1 MELLPDDLLRR
12 FFRENGIVLSA
23 VKRNGRGQYVVPE
36 DEKDRAALPE
46 EIADALNRLY
56 FSSADCVSYIE
67 SLFEKT
73 TENGTGNG
81 SVFFTPS
88 AVCRDWCCLSACRAG
103 L

>member
-1 MELLPDDLLRR
+1 MLPDDLLRR

-23 VKRNGRGQYVVPE
+23 VKRNGGGQYVVPE

-67 SLFEKT
+67 SLFEKN
-73 TENGTGNG
+73 NGKRNRYRFR
-81 SVFFTPS
+81 FFTPS

>member
-1 MELLPDDLLRR
+1 MLPDDLLRR

-81 SVFFTPS
+81 SFFFTPS

>member
-23 VKRNGRGQYVVPE
+23 VKRNGGGQYVVPD

-46 EIADALNRLY
+46 EIADALNWLY

-67 SLFEKT
+67 SLFEKN
-73 TENGTGNG
+73 NGKRN
-81 SVFFTPS
+81 
-88 AVCRDWCCLSACRAG
+88 R
-103 L
+103 

>member
-12 FFRENGIVLSA
+12 FFRENGVVLSA
-23 VKRNGRGQYVVPE
+23 VKRNGGGQYVVPE

-67 SLFEKT
+67 SLFEKN
-73 TENGTGNG
+73 NGKRN
-81 SVFFTPS
+81 
-88 AVCRDWCCLSACRAG
+88 R
-103 L
+103 